1 MRSPRHYGDESVPR
15 LVGHGVK
22 KLATVAALAATALT
36 LTVTSDAVAAHRPDV
51 GGSVGVAPA
60 VAAVVLTNGDSGRT
74 VDVAPGDVIE
84 VRLTG
89 ARGANDTWAWSTP
102 RSSSPTVLPQSVGT
116 TSPDGDAEALFQATG
131 QGTGR
136 ITAIRRCVPGPGAI
150 CPFLAVLWVV
160 DVDVR

>member
-1 MRSPRHYGDESVPR
+1 M
-15 LVGHGVK
+15 K
-22 KLATVAALAATALT
+22 KLATVAALAATVLT

-51 GGSVGVAPA
+51 PTPVGAAPTGA
-60 VAAVVLTNGDSGRT
+60 APVAAVVLTNRDSGRT

-89 ARGANDTWAWSTP
+89 ALGENDTWAWSTP
-102 RSSSPTVLPQSVGT
+102 RSSSATVLAQSVGT

-131 QGTGR
+131 PGTGR

-160 DVDVR
+160 DVDVRQGADVHSGADGR